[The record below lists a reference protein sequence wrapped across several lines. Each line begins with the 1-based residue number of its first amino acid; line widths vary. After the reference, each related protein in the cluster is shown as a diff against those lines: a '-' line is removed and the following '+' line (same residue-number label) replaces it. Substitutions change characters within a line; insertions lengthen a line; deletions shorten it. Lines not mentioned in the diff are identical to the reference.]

1 MTKGEANR
9 GAVRRVKG
17 PNGQVLFQ
25 AFLPRRYS
33 TPPRDCASPESYQ
46 EPLGPRF
53 DTEREARQLLNAALV
68 DLREKKTLQ
77 HGLPLS
83 HYVSEAI
90 DAEHH
95 AARRKYDDE
104 ARANT
109 RTSTWRSIEK
119 LWLRNEDFMS
129 WPPRDVSVVRLRQ
142 WLNFMNDKAL
152 GQKGKPLSAHFVRN
166 CVRLLSKAFDRVPDL
181 PNPITALD
189 VPEKPAPSIIHLTFA
204 EQRRLFRAPESDVP
218 LEQRIMIGCG
228 MGSGLRVGELLAIE
242 PQHVHLDDD
251 DDLHLWVEYGG
262 PNHAPTKS
270 GQSRRVELFEPGL
283 GFWRLWMAKHFQKG
297 NRLVF
302 QGPRGGFQK
311 HWPEAFAGW
320 SDAVGVRSMTS
331 HIMRHSYAVSLLCGW
346 WGYEPRSMQFISQ
359 QLGHADLQTTERYY
373 AKFDTEVFRR
383 EANRMRGRE
392 SSERRGPVTAQYLLT
407 SVREDVS
414 ER

>member
-242 PQHVHLDDD
+242 PQHVHLEDD

-270 GQSRRVELFEPGL
+270 GQSRRVELPEALARGVRWLVRRGRRPL
-283 GFWRLWMAKHFQKG
+283 DDVPHHATQLR
-297 NRLVF
+297 RLVALWLVGIRAAVDAVH
-302 QGPRGGFQK
+302 QPAARARRPPNDRALLREVRHRGLPPRGEPYARPGIFRA
-311 HWPEAFAGW
+311 P
-320 SDAVGVRSMTS
+320 RT
-331 HIMRHSYAVSLLCGW
+331 RHG
-346 WGYEPRSMQFISQ
+346 
-359 QLGHADLQTTERYY
+359 
-373 AKFDTEVFRR
+373 
-383 EANRMRGRE
+383 
-392 SSERRGPVTAQYLLT
+392 
-407 SVREDVS
+407 SVPPYQRP
-414 ER
+414 